1 MKLFDYIRSAR
12 TGSLLLL
19 VWVIAVCL
27 LPNVWLAFTERLSFF
42 QALANVLLP
51 GALYIL
57 LMSITPKIGR
67 RASG

>member
-42 QALANVLLP
+42 
-51 GALYIL
+51 
-57 LMSITPKIGR
+57 R
-67 RASG
+67 